1 MPASSDAN
9 DVVIWKWNFLNSSV
23 QVQVNS
29 KAILTAQSIRA
40 SHETGQDVES
50 LTCFCSGAFEIKEG

>member
-1 MPASSDAN
+1 ME
-9 DVVIWKWNFLNSSV
+9 FFELFRV